1 MKKWKYVLVC
11 AMSALYCNAQSV
23 KFGVKAGVNY
33 SDPSIVNT
41 KASSKIGYH
50 VGGIA
55 EFKFSKFAIQ
65 PELMYSVLGA
75 KFNGNFIKSDANVGY
90 LSLPV
95 FLKVYFLKKFSVE
108 AGPQIS
114 YAINENTE
122 TTLSGN
128 NLGEILQVN
137 DFDYG
142 ISAGAS
148 AQLTEAIFVQLRG
161 VYGFGEI
168 TKKTGIPQI
177 DSFIVKNRALQLSL
191 GYKF

>member
-1 MKKWKYVLVC
+1 MKYVFV
-11 AMSALYCNAQSV
+11 ALLASFLCNAQSV
-23 KFGVKAGVNY
+23 KFGIKGGVNY
-33 SDPSIVNT
+33 SDPSIINT

-95 FLKVYFLKKFSVE
+95 FLKIYFLKKFSIE

-114 YAINENTE
+114 YAIDENT
-122 TTLSGN
+122 TTSLSGF
-128 NLGEILQVN
+128 NLGEILKVN

-142 ISAGAS
+142 VSAGAS
-148 AQLTEAIFVQLRG
+148 VQLTEAIFVQLRG
-161 VYGFGEI
+161 VYGFSEI

-177 DSFIVKNRALQLSL
+177 DSFVVKNRALLVSL